1 MQFLTLS
8 DLETQ
13 SINPDSFIEGDCLK
27 VMPFIK
33 EKSIDLILAD
43 LPFGTTKAAWDKQID
58 PIQLWEQYKRI
69 IKPNGAILLFAQTPF
84 DKVLGCSNLP
94 WLRYEWIWE
103 KTQASGYFNAKKM
116 PMKSHENILV
126 FYNNLP
132 TYNPQKTTGHKP
144 VNSYTKKAEV
154 CNKTEV
160 YGKVKKDISGG
171 GDTDRYPRSI
181 LKFKSDKQINKSNGF
196 MHSAQKPL
204 ALIEYFIKT
213 YTNPGD
219 LVLDNVAG
227 SATVGIAAQNLGRD
241 FILIENDEKSI
252 EISKKRLAQNS
263 FVTSSLDFS
272 YNTEK

>member
-43 LPFGTTKAAWDKQID
+43 LPFGTTKAALDKQID